1 MAGGIV
7 MFCPGCGFQVSDD
20 LKFCKQCGAN
30 LRGAREAMT
39 SSSTEE
45 KLEWNKTWKE
55 SLPEEARKRL
65 YPTPEEKRLTEIKEG
80 VLTIFTGVGAM
91 IFLYFFFE
99 AVAKRAGEGADIIRS
114 LYWLGIVLV
123 LIGAGMIFN
132 GLFIS
137 QRLVKPKEQQMQP
150 PQFESSTEAAYTI
163 AEPAKTTDQL
173 VVDASSTVDYSS
185 LEAPTGRLPEPVA
198 APHVV
203 KPIDE
208 DRGSRVE
215 G

>member
-45 KLEWNKTWKE
+45 KLDWNKTWRE

-65 YPTPEEKRLTEIKEG
+65 FPTPEEKRLTEIREG

-91 IFLYFFFE
+91 IFLYFLFD
-99 AVAKRAGEGADIIRS
+99 AVAKKAGDGADIIRS

-137 QRLVKPKEQQMQP
+137 QRLVKPKEQQAEP
-150 PQFESSTEAAYTI
+150 SPFESPAEAAYPI
-163 AEPAKTTDQL
+163 AESAKTTDQL
-173 VVDASSTVDYSS
+173 VVDA
-185 LEAPTGRLPEPVA
+185 APSGAPSVA
-198 APHVV
+198 
-203 KPIDE
+203 E
-208 DRGSRVE
+208 
-215 G
+215 

>member
-1 MAGGIV
+1 
-7 MFCPGCGFQVSDD
+7 MFCPRCGFQVSDD

-45 KLEWNKTWKE
+45 KLDRNKTWRE
-55 SLPEEARKRL
+55 SLQEEARKRL
-65 YPTPEEKRLTEIKEG
+65 NPTPEEKRLTEIKEG

-91 IFLYFFFE
+91 IFLYFFFD

-132 GLFIS
+132 GLFIN

-150 PQFESSTEAAYTI
+150 PLFESSAEAAYAI

-173 VVDASSTVDYSS
+173 VVDA
-185 LEAPTGRLPEPVA
+185 APSAGASVTEDPTL
-198 APHVV
+198 HL
-203 KPIDE
+203 IE
-208 DRGSRVE
+208 DRGSRIVNR
-215 G
+215 

>member
-1 MAGGIV
+1 MAGGIA
-7 MFCPGCGFQVSDD
+7 MFCPGCGFQVGDD

-39 SSSTEE
+39 SSSAGE
-45 KLEWNKTWKE
+45 KLEWNKTWSE
-55 SLPEEARKRL
+55 SHQEEARKRL
-65 YPTPEEKRLTEIKEG
+65 NPTPEEKRLTEIKEG

-150 PQFESSTEAAYTI
+150 PLFESSAEAAYVI

-173 VVDASSTVDYSS
+173 IVDA
-185 LEAPTGRLPEPVA
+185 APSGGASVA
-198 APHVV
+198 EDPTLHL
-203 KPIDE
+203 IG
-208 DRGSRVE
+208 DRGSRIE
-215 G
+215 NR

>member
-1 MAGGIV
+1 
-7 MFCPGCGFQVSDD
+7 MFCPRCGFQVSDD

-45 KLEWNKTWKE
+45 NFDWNKTWTE

-65 YPTPEEKRLTEIKEG
+65 APTPEEKRLSEIKEG

-99 AVAKRAGEGADIIRS
+99 AVAKRAGDGADIIRS

-137 QRLVKPKEQQMQP
+137 QRLVKPKEQQTRP
-150 PQFESSTEAAYTI
+150 SPFESSTEAAYAI
-163 AEPAKTTDQL
+163 VEPAKTTDQL
-173 VVDASSTVDYSS
+173 VADPASSVDYNA

-198 APHVV
+198 APGRRET
-203 KPIDE
+203 D
-208 DRGSRVE
+208 
-215 G
+215 

>member
-1 MAGGIV
+1 MVGGIV

-45 KLEWNKTWKE
+45 KLDWNKTWRE
-55 SLPEEARKRL
+55 SLPEEARRRL
-65 YPTPEEKRLTEIKEG
+65 FPTPEEKRLTEIKEG

-91 IFLYFFFE
+91 IFLYFLFD
-99 AVAKRAGEGADIIRS
+99 AVAKKAGDGADIIRS

-132 GLFIS
+132 GLLIS
-137 QRLVKPKEQQMQP
+137 RRLLKPEEQQAQP
-150 PQFESSTEAAYTI
+150 PPFESSAEAAYAI
-163 AEPAKTTDQL
+163 AEPAKKTDKI
-173 VVDASSTVDYSS
+173 VVDAASSGGAGVTED
-185 LEAPTGRLPEPVA
+185 PTLRL
-198 APHVV
+198 
-203 KPIDE
+203 IE
-208 DRGSRVE
+208 DRGSRTDKGGASSSPE
-215 G
+215 RRLS

>member
-1 MAGGIV
+1 

-45 KLEWNKTWKE
+45 KLDWNKTWRE

-65 YPTPEEKRLTEIKEG
+65 FPTPEEKRLTEIREG

-91 IFLYFFFE
+91 IFLYFLFD
-99 AVAKRAGEGADIIRS
+99 AVAKKAGDGADIIRS

-132 GLFIS
+132 GLFINP
-137 QRLVKPKEQQMQP
+137 RLLKPKEQQAGP
-150 PQFESSTEAAYTI
+150 SPAESPAEAAYPI

-173 VVDASSTVDYSS
+173 VANAASALDYNAF
-185 LEAPTGRLPEPVA
+185 EAPTGRLPEPAA
-198 APHVV
+198 APQVV
-203 KPIDE
+203 KPIDD
-208 DRGSRVE
+208 DRGSKVE
-215 G
+215 R

>member
-1 MAGGIV
+1 
-7 MFCPGCGFQVSDD
+7 MFCPRCGFQVSDD

-45 KLEWNKTWKE
+45 KFDLNKTWME

-65 YPTPEEKRLTEIKEG
+65 APTPEEKRLSEIKDG

-99 AVAKRAGEGADIIRS
+99 AVAKRAGDGADIIRS

-132 GLFIS
+132 GLFIN
-137 QRLVKPKEQQMQP
+137 QRLVKPKEQQTRP
-150 PQFESSTEAAYTI
+150 SPFESSTEAAYPI
-163 AEPAKTTDQL
+163 VEPAKTTDQL
-173 VVDASSTVDYSS
+173 VADAASSVDYNA

-198 APHVV
+198 APV
-203 KPIDE
+203 
-208 DRGSRVE
+208 RGE
-215 G
+215 TD

>member
-1 MAGGIV
+1 
-7 MFCPGCGFQVSDD
+7 MFCPRCGIQVSDD

-30 LRGAREAMT
+30 LRGAREAMM

-45 KLEWNKTWKE
+45 KLEWNKTWSE
-55 SLPEEARKRL
+55 FLPEEARKRL
-65 YPTPEEKRLTEIKEG
+65 NPTPEEKRLTEIKEG
-80 VLTIFTGVGAM
+80 VLTIFTGFGAM

-137 QRLVKPKEQQMQP
+137 RRLLKPKEQQIQP
-150 PQFESSTEAAYTI
+150 PLFESPTEAAYAI

-173 VVDASSTVDYSS
+173 VVDA
-185 LEAPTGRLPEPVA
+185 APSGGPSVTEEQTL
-198 APHVV
+198 HL
-203 KPIDE
+203 IE
-208 DRGSRVE
+208 DRGSRIE
-215 G
+215 NR

>member
-1 MAGGIV
+1 

-30 LRGAREAMT
+30 LRGAREALM

-45 KLEWNKTWKE
+45 KPEWNKTWRE
-55 SLPEEARKRL
+55 SLQEEARKQL
-65 YPTPEEKRLTEIKEG
+65 NPTPEEKRLTEIKEG
-80 VLTIFTGVGAM
+80 VLTIFAGVGAM

-99 AVAKRAGEGADIIRS
+99 AVAKRAVEGADIIRS

-123 LIGAGMIFN
+123 LVGAGMIFN

-137 QRLVKPKEQQMQP
+137 QRLVKPKKQQIQP
-150 PQFESSTEAAYTI
+150 PLFEPPAEAAYSI

-173 VVDASSTVDYSS
+173 VVDA
-185 LEAPTGRLPEPVA
+185 APSRGAGVTEDPTLRL
-198 APHVV
+198 
-203 KPIDE
+203 IE
-208 DRGSRVE
+208 DRGSRTDK
-215 G
+215 GGASSSPQRRFRLL

>member
-1 MAGGIV
+1 
-7 MFCPGCGFQVSDD
+7 
-20 LKFCKQCGAN
+20 
-30 LRGAREAMT
+30 MT

-45 KLEWNKTWKE
+45 QLEWNKIWRE
-55 SLPEEARKRL
+55 YLPEEARKRL
-65 YPTPEEKRLTEIKEG
+65 NPTPEEKRLTEIKEG

-99 AVAKRAGEGADIIRS
+99 AVAKRAGEGADIVRS

-123 LIGAGMIFN
+123 LVGAGMIFN

-137 QRLVKPKEQQMQP
+137 QRLLKPKEQETQP
-150 PQFESSTEAAYTI
+150 PLFESSPEAAHAV

-173 VVDASSTVDYSS
+173 VVDAASTVDYGA

-203 KPIDE
+203 KPTDE
-208 DRGSRVE
+208 GRGSRVE

>member
-1 MAGGIV
+1 
-7 MFCPGCGFQVSDD
+7 MFCPGCGFKVSDD

-45 KLEWNKTWKE
+45 KLEWNKTWSE
-55 SLPEEARKRL
+55 FLPEEARKRL
-65 YPTPEEKRLTEIKEG
+65 KPTPEEKRLTEIKEG

-137 QRLVKPKEQQMQP
+137 QRLLKPKEQQTQP
-150 PQFESSTEAAYTI
+150 PQFESSAEAAYAI

-173 VVDASSTVDYSS
+173 VVDA
-185 LEAPTGRLPEPVA
+185 APSGGASVIEDPTL
-198 APHVV
+198 HL
-203 KPIDE
+203 IE
-208 DRGSRVE
+208 DRGSRIE
-215 G
+215 DR

>member
-1 MAGGIV
+1 

-39 SSSTEE
+39 SSSTEG
-45 KLEWNKTWKE
+45 KLEWNKSWRE
-55 SLPEEARKRL
+55 SLQEEARKRL
-65 YPTPEEKRLTEIKEG
+65 NPTPEEKRLTEIKEG
-80 VLTIFTGVGAM
+80 VLTIFTGFGAM
-91 IFLYFFFE
+91 IFLYFFFD

-132 GLFIS
+132 GLFIN
-137 QRLVKPKEQQMQP
+137 QRLVKPKEQLTQP
-150 PQFESSTEAAYTI
+150 PLFGSPTEAAYAV

-173 VVDASSTVDYSS
+173 VVDASTSGGANVTEDST
-185 LEAPTGRLPEPVA
+185 LHL
-198 APHVV
+198 
-203 KPIDE
+203 IE
-208 DRGSRVE
+208 DRGSRIE
-215 G
+215 NR

>member
-1 MAGGIV
+1 MMAGGIV

-30 LRGAREAMT
+30 LRSAREAMT

-45 KLEWNKTWKE
+45 KPEWNKTWRE
-55 SLPEEARKRL
+55 PLQEEARKRL
-65 YPTPEEKRLTEIKEG
+65 NPTPEEKRLTEIKEG

-132 GLFIS
+132 GLFIN

-150 PQFESSTEAAYTI
+150 PPFESSAEAAYTI
-163 AEPAKTTDQL
+163 VEPAKTTDQL
-173 VVDASSTVDYSS
+173 VVDAEPSGGASVTED
-185 LEAPTGRLPEPVA
+185 PTL
-198 APHVV
+198 HL
-203 KPIDE
+203 IE
-208 DRGSRVE
+208 DRGSRTDKTSCI
-215 G
+215 

>member
-45 KLEWNKTWKE
+45 KLEWNRTWME

-65 YPTPEEKRLTEIKEG
+65 NPTPEEKRLTEIKEG

-91 IFLYFFFE
+91 IFLYFFFD

-137 QRLVKPKEQQMQP
+137 QRLLKPKEQQTQP
-150 PQFESSTEAAYTI
+150 SLFESSAEAAYTI

-173 VVDASSTVDYSS
+173 VVDAEPSVGASKTED
-185 LEAPTGRLPEPVA
+185 PTLQL
-198 APHVV
+198 
-203 KPIDE
+203 IE
-208 DRGSRVE
+208 DRGSRTDNIS
-215 G
+215 GI

>member
-1 MAGGIV
+1 
-7 MFCPGCGFQVSDD
+7 MFCPGCGFKVSDD

-45 KLEWNKTWKE
+45 KLELNKTWKE
-55 SLPEEARKRL
+55 SLQEEARKRL
-65 YPTPEEKRLTEIKEG
+65 NPTPEEKRLTEIKEG

-137 QRLVKPKEQQMQP
+137 QRLVKPKEQQTQP
-150 PQFESSTEAAYTI
+150 PLFESPAEAAYAN

-173 VVDASSTVDYSS
+173 VVDA
-185 LEAPTGRLPEPVA
+185 APSAGASMTEDPTL
-198 APHVV
+198 HL
-203 KPIDE
+203 IE
-208 DRGSRVE
+208 DRGSRIE
-215 G
+215 NR

>member
-1 MAGGIV
+1 
-7 MFCPGCGFQVSDD
+7 
-20 LKFCKQCGAN
+20 
-30 LRGAREAMT
+30 MT

-45 KLEWNKTWKE
+45 KLDWNKTWRE

-65 YPTPEEKRLTEIKEG
+65 FPTPEEKRLTEIREG

-91 IFLYFFFE
+91 IFLYFLFD
-99 AVAKRAGEGADIIRS
+99 AVAKKAGDGADIIRS

-137 QRLVKPKEQQMQP
+137 QRLLKPKEP
-150 PQFESSTEAAYTI
+150 LTRPSPFESPAEAASPI

-173 VVDASSTVDYSS
+173 VADAVSSVDYNA

-203 KPIDE
+203 KQIDV
-208 DRGSRVE
+208 DRGSKVE

>member
-1 MAGGIV
+1 

-45 KLEWNKTWKE
+45 KLEWNRTWME

-65 YPTPEEKRLTEIKEG
+65 NPTPEEKRLTEIKEG

-91 IFLYFFFE
+91 IFLYFFFD

-137 QRLVKPKEQQMQP
+137 QRLLKPKEQQTQP
-150 PQFESSTEAAYTI
+150 PPFESPSEAAYAI

-173 VVDASSTVDYSS
+173 VVGASPSGDAKVTED
-185 LEAPTGRLPEPVA
+185 PTL
-198 APHVV
+198 HL
-203 KPIDE
+203 IE
-208 DRGSRVE
+208 DRGSRTDKTSCI
-215 G
+215 

>member
-80 VLTIFTGVGAM
+80 VITIFTGVGAM

-99 AVAKRAGEGADIIRS
+99 AVAKKAVNGADIIRS

-137 QRLVKPKEQQMQP
+137 QRLVKPKEQQTRP
-150 PQFESSTEAAYTI
+150 SPFESSAEAANPI
-163 AEPAKTTDQL
+163 VDPAKTTDQL
-173 VVDASSTVDYSS
+173 VVDAALSGGASVTDD
-185 LEAPTGRLPEPVA
+185 PTLHLIE
-198 APHVV
+198 
-203 KPIDE
+203 
-208 DRGSRVE
+208 
-215 G
+215 

>member
-1 MAGGIV
+1 
-7 MFCPGCGFQVSDD
+7 MFCPRCGIQVSDD

-39 SSSTEE
+39 SSSTDE
-45 KLEWNKTWKE
+45 KLEWNKTWRE
-55 SLPEEARKRL
+55 SLQEEARKRL
-65 YPTPEEKRLTEIKEG
+65 NPTPEEKRLTEIKEG

-137 QRLVKPKEQQMQP
+137 QRLLKPKVQQTQP
-150 PQFESSTEAAYTI
+150 QLFESPAEAAYAV

-173 VVDASSTVDYSS
+173 VVDA
-185 LEAPTGRLPEPVA
+185 APSGDASVTEDPTAHLPEPVA
-198 APHVV
+198 VP
-203 KPIDE
+203 
-208 DRGSRVE
+208 SRRE
-215 G
+215 ND

>member
-1 MAGGIV
+1 MTGGIV
-7 MFCPGCGFQVSDD
+7 MFCPRCGFQVSDD

-30 LRGAREAMT
+30 LRGAREAMM

-45 KLEWNKTWKE
+45 KLEWNKTWSE

-65 YPTPEEKRLTEIKEG
+65 NPTPEEKRLTEIKEG
-80 VLTIFTGVGAM
+80 VLTIFTGFGAM

-137 QRLVKPKEQQMQP
+137 QRLLKPKEQQAQP
-150 PQFESSTEAAYTI
+150 PPFESPAESAYAI

-173 VVDASSTVDYSS
+173 VVDA
-185 LEAPTGRLPEPVA
+185 APSGGAGVTEDPTL
-198 APHVV
+198 HL
-203 KPIDE
+203 IE
-208 DRGSRVE
+208 DRGSRIE
-215 G
+215 DR

>member
-1 MAGGIV
+1 

-45 KLEWNKTWKE
+45 KPEWNKTWRE
-55 SLPEEARKRL
+55 PLQEEARKRL
-65 YPTPEEKRLTEIKEG
+65 NPTPEEKRLTEIKEG

-91 IFLYFFFE
+91 IFLHFFFE

-132 GLFIS
+132 GLFIN

-150 PQFESSTEAAYTI
+150 PPFESSAEAAYTI
-163 AEPAKTTDQL
+163 VEPAKTTDQL
-173 VVDASSTVDYSS
+173 VVDAEPSGGASAT
-185 LEAPTGRLPEPVA
+185 APKVSGSVA
-198 APHVV
+198 L
-203 KPIDE
+203 
-208 DRGSRVE
+208 RS
-215 G
+215 